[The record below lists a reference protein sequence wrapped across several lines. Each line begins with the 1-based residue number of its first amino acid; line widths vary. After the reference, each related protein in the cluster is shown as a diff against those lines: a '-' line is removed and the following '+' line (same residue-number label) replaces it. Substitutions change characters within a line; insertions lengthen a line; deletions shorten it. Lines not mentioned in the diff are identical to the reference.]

1 MVNVL
6 AIGFWAVGHL
16 DSVHAKTL
24 FYCFG
29 RLVLRMVSLS
39 IQKIFHLVYSQNG
52 KLYKFFFILL
62 VTRTKDQSCW
72 SQYDRQE
79 CLEGRRQMP
88 WMHWRCS
95 CVDTSGIV
103 KLMALKQV
111 ERVVAT
117 QITAPTWGQAGHR
130 KGGRRMPRPRVVSV
144 SPSCGLP
151 ATGWVL

>member
-1 MVNVL
+1 MDSGMKQMVNVL

-52 KLYKFFFILL
+52 KLYKIFFILL

-103 KLMALKQV
+103 KLMALKQL
-111 ERVVAT
+111 RSRHS
-117 QITAPTWGQAGHR
+117 P
-130 KGGRRMPRPRVVSV
+130 GGRQ
-144 SPSCGLP
+144 
-151 ATGWVL
+151 ATGREAGECPGPG